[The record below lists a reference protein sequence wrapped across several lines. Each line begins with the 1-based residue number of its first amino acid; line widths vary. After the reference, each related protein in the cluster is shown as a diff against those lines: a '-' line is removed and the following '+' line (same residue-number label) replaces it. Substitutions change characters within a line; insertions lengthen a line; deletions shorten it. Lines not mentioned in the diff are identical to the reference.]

1 MPETLDIPVQPLTAD
16 AFTPYGTVIS
26 PTEDGTE
33 FGPHDAVLKL
43 SAGTPRFYAM
53 RLPNRGLLI
62 TRITRHRHVTQVL
75 ASASN
80 TPWLIAV
87 APPPSDDVSDAKP
100 AIAEIRAFHIPGDT
114 AIMLHQ
120 GTWHAGPLFQSFEE
134 KFFNLELSDTNI
146 TDHWTCDLSKTY
158 GITLRLLP

>member
-87 APPPSDDVSDAKP
+87 APPPSDDVS
-100 AIAEIRAFHIPGDT
+100 